1 MPAEIIGIEENKITK
16 RSILRWALIGLFIR
30 FIFMPFLFLGP
41 DIFYINY
48 FPFKAVTCGAWDPY
62 LFLEQ
67 AFPGQPTYDY
77 YYPPV
82 PFIIHSIFMFP
93 FTFFLPKLGNLFSV
107 FGEWKFILDGSTA
120 HFAKLLGD
128 YDLFRTLFIFKL
140 PYLLFDFAAVWLI
153 LKLLNTDARKSLFAY
168 KLWMF
173 NPFLLHACYGLG
185 QMDITV
191 VFFML
196 AAIYCIK
203 LDKKYLAMVLLS
215 LGFLTKTFLLILVPL
230 VILIS
235 GRTFMERLK
244 LFGTFIITVSVFIV
258 PFYLSSGVINKALLL
273 SPSGVPILKRILFF
287 LGYSAVALPLFFLKK
302 GKIELDLIVSS
313 FAACLL
319 LFYSFYSLTARYFLL
334 VTPLLLYLAVK
345 NRKFW
350 FYIAIFSIA
359 ILELGIAAT
368 WQQGELLA
376 SLSPEFFS
384 GLPKTD
390 AFINLFFN
398 VKYMHQFMYRLFVFS
413 SVAMVIHLLVANRKY
428 FNLPFLGAMKN
439 AKT

>member
-1 MPAEIIGIEENKITK
+1 MPAETIKIEKNKLTK
-16 RSILRWALIGLFIR
+16 RHILRWALIGLFIR

-48 FPFKAVTCGAWDPY
+48 FPFKAVTGGAWDPY

-67 AFPGQPTYDY
+67 AFPGQAHYDY

-82 PFIIHSIFMFP
+82 PFIIHSIFMLP
-93 FTFFLPKLGNLFSV
+93 FTFFLPNLNNLFGV

-128 YDLFRTLFIFKL
+128 YDLFRTLFIFKI
-140 PYLLFDFAAVWLI
+140 PYLLFDFAAGWLI
-153 LKLLNTDARKSLFAY
+153 LKLLNSDAKKSLFAY

-215 LGFLTKTFLLILVPL
+215 LGFLTKTFFLILVPL
-230 VILIS
+230 AILIL
-235 GRTFMERLK
+235 GRSFRERLK
-244 LFGTFIITVSVFIV
+244 LFGAFIVTACVFIV
-258 PFYLSSGVINKALLL
+258 PFYLSSNVINKALLL
-273 SPSGVPILKRILFF
+273 APSGVPLLKRALFF
-287 LGYSAVALPLFFLKK
+287 LGYSAIALPLFFLKK
-302 GKIELDLIVSS
+302 GKIELDLVISS
-313 FAACLL
+313 FAASLL
-319 LFYSFYSLTARYFLL
+319 LFYSFYSLTTRYFVL
-334 VTPLLLYLAVK
+334 VTPLLLYLVVK
-345 NRKFW
+345 NRKLW

-359 ILELGIAAT
+359 LLELGIAAT

-376 SLSPEFFS
+376 SLNPEFFS

-398 VKYMHQFMYRLFVFS
+398 LKYVHQFMYRLFVFS
-413 SVAMVIHLLVANRKY
+413 SVAMVIHLLAVNRKY
-428 FNLPFLGAMKN
+428 FNFPFLGAMKN
-439 AKT
+439 DKA